1 MHRTKP
7 RCAPTSLCTGP
18 NVEDQT
24 TPRPRAAAVRPCRLT
39 AAGLAAVT
47 VATLLLLVWAT
58 SAQASV
64 WVIPAMAR
72 AYPST
77 QPGARQ
83 SVSIDAAGNEY
94 QGVQLCLRG
103 GERKVRLTWSD
114 DSSPIIRDNAKLFR
128 VFYVNVTTPT
138 TKLGSHRGWYPDPLV
153 PRDFGALQSVPG
165 SVNPG
170 PTTPFYI
177 LVHVPLG
184 TPAGTYAATLHV
196 ENGDEV
202 KDVPFSL
209 RVWNFGWSKISTRS
223 AFAMSQDNLE
233 RSLPRNFDY
242 DGQNKA
248 EVLRNFYTMMK
259 QHGISPMTVNYLP
272 KVSDSS
278 GSVAEGDW
286 ASKVAPFL
294 DETGGGVGLQDNQ
307 LPFLRWFPWS
317 RSQNPGSSA
326 ILNYLTQMTQIYK
339 ERGWH
344 DKAYIYILDE
354 TTKRWEEK
362 QAERYAR
369 LAHQASARSGYRV
382 KFLLTDDPRPRSL
395 GGVKTANTFLYD
407 DVDIWTLRYY
417 YFFGRIP
424 AVRERQNAGKE
435 IWWYSYVND
444 AVGRTPSFV
453 IDKPHIDSRV
463 WGWMMEEWNVDG
475 LLNWGFNRW
484 GKPVTGNGWRD
495 PYRNPLSLIKG
506 NLRSNGC
513 TSLLYPGYYPR
524 YGLDRPTAAPVS
536 SLRLEALRD
545 GLEEREYLKLA
556 KARGADGREL
566 ADKVLRTIT
575 TFPYKI
581 QQANVFNFPKYTH
594 DNDVFDAAR
603 LKLAEFI
610 EAQPPQQ

>member
-1 MHRTKP
+1 
-7 RCAPTSLCTGP
+7 
-18 NVEDQT
+18 
-24 TPRPRAAAVRPCRLT
+24 
-39 AAGLAAVT
+39 
-47 VATLLLLVWAT
+47 
-58 SAQASV
+58 
-64 WVIPAMAR
+64 
-72 AYPST
+72 
-77 QPGARQ
+77 
-83 SVSIDAAGNEY
+83 
-94 QGVQLCLRG
+94 
-103 GERKVRLTWSD
+103 
-114 DSSPIIRDNAKLFR
+114 
-128 VFYVNVTTPT
+128 
-138 TKLGSHRGWYPDPLV
+138 
-153 PRDFGALQSVPG
+153 
-165 SVNPG
+165 
-170 PTTPFYI
+170 
-177 LVHVPLG
+177 
-184 TPAGTYAATLHV
+184 
-196 ENGDEV
+196 
-202 KDVPFSL
+202 
-209 RVWNFGWSKISTRS
+209 
-223 AFAMSQDNLE
+223 
-233 RSLPRNFDY
+233 
-242 DGQNKA
+242 
-248 EVLRNFYTMMK
+248 
-259 QHGISPMTVNYLP
+259 
-272 KVSDSS
+272 
-278 GSVAEGDW
+278 
-286 ASKVAPFL
+286 
-294 DETGGGVGLQDNQ
+294 
-307 LPFLRWFPWS
+307 
-317 RSQNPGSSA
+317 
-326 ILNYLTQMTQIYK
+326 MTQIYK

-354 TTKRWEEK
+354 TTKRSEEK

-382 KFLLTDDPRPRSL
+382 KFLLTDDPRPHSL

-475 LLNWGFNRW
+475 ILNWGFNRW
-484 GKPVTGNGWRD
+484 GKPLTGNGWRD

-513 TSLLYPGYYPR
+513 TSLVYPGYYPR

-556 KARGADGREL
+556 KARGADGRAL

-581 QQANVFNFPKYTH
+581 QQANVFNFPKYT
-594 DNDVFDAAR
+594 DRNEVFDAAR
-603 LKLAEFI
+603 LKLADFI